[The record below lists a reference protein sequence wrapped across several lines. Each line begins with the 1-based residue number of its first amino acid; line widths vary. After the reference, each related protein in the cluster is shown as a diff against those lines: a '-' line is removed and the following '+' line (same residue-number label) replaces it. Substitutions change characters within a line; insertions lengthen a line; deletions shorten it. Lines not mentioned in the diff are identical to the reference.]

1 MLESLIAFSIRHR
14 FLVMLAALAL
24 AALGAY
30 NFQRLPID
38 AVPDITNVQVQINT
52 EAAGFSPLE
61 VEQRVTLPLELELSG
76 LPRLEYY
83 RSLSR
88 YGLSQITVVFAE
100 GTDLYL
106 ARQLV
111 GERLAQARGRVP
123 AQLSPTLAPIAT
135 GLGEIFLYTV
145 EAKDGA
151 AKADGKPYT
160 PVDLRELHDWVV
172 KPQLRQVP
180 GVVEVNAIGGFE
192 KQYHV
197 LPDPGKLLQY
207 GLTLEEIREALEQNN
222 ANQGEIGRASCRE
235 RV

>member
-160 PVDLRELHDWVV
+160 PSGPARAAGLGC
-172 KPQLRQVP
+172 QAAAAP
-180 GVVEVNAIGGFE
+180 GSGRGRGQQPSAASRSS
-192 KQYHV
+192 
-197 LPDPGKLLQY
+197 
-207 GLTLEEIREALEQNN
+207 TTCCRT
-222 ANQGEIGRASCRE
+222 QGNCSGSTA
-235 RV
+235 

>member
-135 GLGEIFLYTV
+135 GPFYAV
-145 EAKDGA
+145 R
-151 AKADGKPYT
+151 
-160 PVDLRELHDWVV
+160 V
-172 KPQLRQVP
+172 VP
-180 GVVEVNAIGGFE
+180 GDIGTFAGLKTDE
-192 KQYHV
+192 HARVIGPDNTPLKGLYAVGNDMASV
-197 LPDPGKLLQY
+197 LGGNYSGGGITLGPGMTFGY
-207 GLTLEEIREALEQNN
+207 IAGLHA
-222 ANQGEIGRASCRE
+222 ASE
-235 RV
+235 RN